1 VSNERNDWGLRLR
14 QNGVVSH
21 NRARR
26 VQPCDRTAYLSS
38 LLALLL
44 RAHDVPRAAASGR
57 FVCGVLVRSYAQSS
71 VAGVVKWIAIELDA
85 RWIAEKLSLVQW
97 KKYDD
102 PYQFPGSSRDRTK
115 KRPGE
120 ALDDAGDCGVNAW
133 MHKVS
138 RISHENC
145 IR

>member
-1 VSNERNDWGLRLR
+1 MMFP
-14 QNGVVSH
+14 
-21 NRARR
+21 A
-26 VQPCDRTAYLSS
+26 P
-38 LLALLL
+38 
-44 RAHDVPRAAASGR
+44 PRPDMMCASGR